1 MFARLVKS
9 ENDIVGH
16 IAYSLY
22 KKHKAEF
29 ISSSGGNPTDEELIA
44 FKKSCQ
50 TESAIELYRT
60 KAIEILMEFS
70 ESMIRE
76 HAKEIEDNITQNHIS
91 VLKDVVEDLKP
102 KETPRWKTYLHAIG
116 QSVVS
121 SIVIAIGY
129 AILVF
134 YFENQGKRLQV
145 HIDTR
150 NTSEQVNT
158 AKQDSIAPKTTTHL
172 DTSSPR
178 P

>member
-29 ISSSGGNPTDEELIA
+29 ISSSSGNPTGEELIA

-50 TESAIELYRT
+50 TEAAIELYRA
-60 KAIEILMEFS
+60 KAVEILMEFS

-91 VLKDVVEDLKP
+91 VLKGVVEDLKP
-102 KETPRWKTYLHAIG
+102 KETPKRITYFHAIM
-116 QSVVS
+116 QSIIS
-121 SIVIAIGY
+121 AIVIAIGY
-129 AILVF
+129 SILVF
-134 YFENQGKRLQV
+134 YFENKGKRIQLN
-145 HIDTR
+145 IG
-150 NTSEQVNT
+150 TSSSTEQLNN
-158 AKQDSIAPKTTTHL
+158 QQRDSIPATRL
-172 DTSSPR
+172 DTHG
-178 P
+178 